1 MRLIAAVPT
10 QGVKNSAA
18 TMIIG
23 MIMFAAGL
31 GMFYSIETGQ
41 FEPEYRLVK
50 NTGIFVGL
58 AGIGATMA
66 GVLLTLFSRSE
77 PAGR

>member
-10 QGVKNSAA
+10 QCVKNSAA

-31 GMFYSIETGQ
+31 GMFYSIEMGQ

-66 GVLLTLFSRSE
+66 GVLLMLFSRSE

>member
-1 MRLIAAVPT
+1 MRLIAATPT

-41 FEPEYRLVK
+41 FEPAHRLVK